1 MYIYFSYK
9 QLKKY
14 MKLPLKHFSDTKR
27 LLKSIPSEKGA
38 KWLLEEG
45 YFPEQYIVPQT
56 FKVLKFD

>member
-1 MYIYFSYK
+1 
-9 QLKKY
+9 